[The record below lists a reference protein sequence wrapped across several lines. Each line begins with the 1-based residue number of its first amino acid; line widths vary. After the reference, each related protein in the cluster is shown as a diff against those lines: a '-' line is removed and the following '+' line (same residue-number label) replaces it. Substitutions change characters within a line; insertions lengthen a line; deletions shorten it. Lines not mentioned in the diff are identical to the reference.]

1 MIAGEVTLGHAQ
13 HPVGKGGSIPFTRFF
28 LARNW
33 TMANNKPTPKK
44 DTKRGRKPK
53 YESHIKANFELI
65 TGYLRA
71 GHTEESIYKAI
82 GINRNSWYEYKKKYP
97 ELQETL
103 KKGKEVVDYEVQN
116 SLYKKCVGHYA
127 KEGRAFKCKEK
138 YYDEEGRK
146 CERETVQVVDVD
158 IFIPPDTM
166 AMAIWLNNRMS
177 DRWRRNAG
185 KEKLEKER
193 FEHDKEI
200 DEKRYW

>member
-1 MIAGEVTLGHAQ
+1 MAKTKWPLVKEKLFLVESWCKDGLLEKDIAKKLGISVSTLEV
-13 HPVGKGGSIPFTRFF
+13 
-28 LARNW
+28 
-33 TMANNKPTPKK
+33 
-44 DTKRGRKPK
+44 
-53 YESHIKANFELI
+53 
-65 TGYLRA
+65 
-71 GHTEESIYKAI
+71 
-82 GINRNSWYEYKKKYP
+82 YKKKYP

-116 SLYKKCVGHYA
+116 SLYKKCVGYYA